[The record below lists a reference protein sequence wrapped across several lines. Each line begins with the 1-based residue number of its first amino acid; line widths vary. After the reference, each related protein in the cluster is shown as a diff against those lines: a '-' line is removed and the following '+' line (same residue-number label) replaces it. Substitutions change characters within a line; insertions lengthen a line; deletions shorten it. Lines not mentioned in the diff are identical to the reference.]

1 MIDSILPFY
10 KKSKN
15 KLKKNFKFN
24 KLNLFQFFIQRYGI
38 GKKISIQIFLFSGLH
53 KSIKFEYVE
62 NKNYY
67 VLLRYKDFF
76 IIKKIYLDNNL
87 EEEVKKNIKD
97 YIDLYNL
104 RGRRHKIGMP
114 VRGQRIKT
122 NAKTAKKLM
131 KKQIKY

>member
-114 VRGQRIKT
+114 VRGQ
-122 NAKTAKKLM
+122 
-131 KKQIKY
+131 

>member
-76 IIKKIYLDNNL
+76 IIKNTTGLLNRELLKPSL
-87 EEEVKKNIKD
+87 EH
-97 YIDLYNL
+97 LL
-104 RGRRHKIGMP
+104 R
-114 VRGQRIKT
+114 
-122 NAKTAKKLM
+122 L
-131 KKQIKY
+131 